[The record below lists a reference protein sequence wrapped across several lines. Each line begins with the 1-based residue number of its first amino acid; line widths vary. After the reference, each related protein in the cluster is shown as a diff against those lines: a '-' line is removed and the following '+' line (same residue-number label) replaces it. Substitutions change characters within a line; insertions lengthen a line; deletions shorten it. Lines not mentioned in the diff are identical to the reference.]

1 MERFWGGL
9 ECAFDLER
17 AVVGPAGVGR
27 VAEQAAEVA
36 VRGAAGVGRVAEQAA
51 EVGGLDEG
59 GFEMGAGAVRG
70 GAENWKGK
78 VKEGMGIGGGL
89 N

>member
-36 VRGAAGVGRVAEQAA
+36 VRGAVGVGRVTEQAA
-51 EVGGLDEG
+51 EG
-59 GFEMGAGAVRG
+59 GFEMEAGAVRG